1 MIITLL
7 CVGSIKERYW
17 KDAINEY
24 SKRLSPYHKFQ
35 ITAVKDEK
43 DPKESSDRA
52 IAVVKDTEGQR
63 LLKHIHPDDYVIALA
78 IEGKQFDSPGFADYL
93 QKLESQGHTHLVF
106 IIGGSYGLSDAVMA
120 RADFSLSFSK
130 LTFPHQLMRVLF
142 TEQLYRASRINSG
155 QKYHK

>member
-7 CVGSIKERYW
+7 CVGSIKEHYW
-17 KDAINEY
+17 TEAIQEY
-24 SKRLSPYHKFQ
+24 SKRLSAYHKFQ
-35 ITAVKDEK
+35 IIAVKDEK
-43 DPKESSDRA
+43 DPKEISDRA
-52 IAVVKDTEGQR
+52 IAVVKDREGER

-78 IEGKQFDSPGFADYL
+78 IEGRQFDSLGFADFL
-93 QKLESQGHTHLVF
+93 QKQESLGRTHLVF
-106 IIGGSYGLSDAVMA
+106 IIGGSYGLSDDVLK
-120 RADFSLSFSK
+120 RSDFSLSFSK